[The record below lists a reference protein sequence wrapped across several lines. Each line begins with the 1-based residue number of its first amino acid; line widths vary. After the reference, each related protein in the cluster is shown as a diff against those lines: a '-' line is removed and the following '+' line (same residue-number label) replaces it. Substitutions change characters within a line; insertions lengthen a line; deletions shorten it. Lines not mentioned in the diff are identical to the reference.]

1 MMDTLI
7 SGFAEDYRRQFI
19 NSDGSN
25 DQLDHPLVSPTGNFT
40 NKLSKFTLATFD
52 DEGNETQNW
61 KLSRVFKLFYIYFS
75 KLFQVDALVKW
86 ARGPFNKYIVQFVM
100 SICVLLDENK
110 YDFCNMWKNFY
121 PS

>member
-7 SGFAEDYRRQFI
+7 SGFAEDYRHQFI

-52 DEGNETQNW
+52 DEGNETQN
-61 KLSRVFKLFYIYFS
+61 
-75 KLFQVDALVKW
+75 
-86 ARGPFNKYIVQFVM
+86 
-100 SICVLLDENK
+100 
-110 YDFCNMWKNFY
+110 
-121 PS
+121 

>member
-7 SGFAEDYRRQFI
+7 SGFAEEYQRQFV

-25 DQLDHPLVSPTGNFT
+25 DQLDHPLVSPSGSFT

-52 DEGNETQNW
+52 DEGNKTKSENRESY
-61 KLSRVFKLFYIYFS
+61 LAHRSFYFS

-86 ARGPFNKYIVQFVM
+86 ARGPFNKYIVHFANV
-100 SICVLLDENK
+100 SFLII
-110 YDFCNMWKNFY
+110 
-121 PS
+121 

>member
-7 SGFAEDYRRQFI
+7 SGFAEDYRRQFV

-52 DEGNETQNW
+52 DEGNERYLVR
-61 KLSRVFKLFYIYFS
+61 KVFYIFFS
-75 KLFQVDALVKW
+75 KLFQVGASVRW
-86 ARGPFNKYIVQFVM
+86 ARGPFNEHIVHFVM
-100 SICVLLDENK
+100 PMCILSLIINIKRL
-110 YDFCNMWKNFY
+110 
-121 PS
+121 